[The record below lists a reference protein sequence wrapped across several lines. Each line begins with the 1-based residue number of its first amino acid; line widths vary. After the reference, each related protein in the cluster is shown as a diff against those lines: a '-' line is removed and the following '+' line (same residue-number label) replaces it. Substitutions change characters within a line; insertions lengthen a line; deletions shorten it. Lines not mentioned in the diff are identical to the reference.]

1 VMPKTR
7 LLWTQPLEHLV
18 ILKNNCIYQGS
29 FFVRVLDPLRGEH
42 NRQGKA
48 NRVCPHTEGGHL
60 GHLRV
65 VHCGELLLLLSSRI
79 EMALLHPRTVL
90 ASLHATDG

>member
-1 VMPKTR
+1 
-7 LLWTQPLEHLV
+7 
-18 ILKNNCIYQGS
+18 
-29 FFVRVLDPLRGEH
+29 
-42 NRQGKA
+42 
-48 NRVCPHTEGGHL
+48 
-60 GHLRV
+60 